1 MIRHEI
7 RQGAHTP
14 EMAIKFIEDR
24 VRFMN
29 DKFGYAKM
37 ISEIEVT
44 YTKDDGFDIYIAKV
58 EVEYNNKLDEEETEC

>member
-14 EMAIKFIEDR
+14 DIAIKFINDR
-24 VRFMN
+24 VRLMK

-37 ISEIEVT
+37 ISEIEVI
-44 YTKDDGFDIYIAKV
+44 YTGDEDFDLYIAKV